1 MNLNL
6 LAVVLLSASSDL
18 PTFVISFTP
27 YVASRWCNKKTVQL
41 EDRSP
46 GNSSFR
52 SVSVK
57 RFSRREDDDETPLA
71 LKVIDRSWNFV
82 SFETP
87 LLGIELGYILILGGI
102 ACVSSIVQTILT
114 ILLFGLFYFAVR
126 ELANE
131 GDDIFD
137 TFEHAKNDSKLM
149 ARDEL
154 ESNERLLTSFSLF
167 GAAVLGSI
175 IAPREGD
182 EVTSSLFF
190 VFVLLALPVT
200 VLVSGVIDLKKD
212 SPSID
217 QQLMAMWDQ
226 KFANRNHREK

>member
-1 MNLNL
+1 
-6 LAVVLLSASSDL
+6 
-18 PTFVISFTP
+18 
-27 YVASRWCNKKTVQL
+27 
-41 EDRSP
+41 
-46 GNSSFR
+46 
-52 SVSVK
+52 
-57 RFSRREDDDETPLA
+57 
-71 LKVIDRSWNFV
+71 
-82 SFETP
+82 
-87 LLGIELGYILILGGI
+87 LGGI

-137 TFEHAKNDSKLM
+137 TLEHAKNDSKLM

-167 GAAVLGSI
+167 GAVVLGSI

-217 QQLMAMWDQ
+217 QQLMAIWDQ